1 MKKTYPVSWI
11 DCASCAWVITDTL
24 KKLPWVQSCDVNF
37 LSKQAEIEFDEEI
50 TSLTKVNDSLLP
62 LWYEIKI
69 PKSNHDHDDVDDHEW
84 HLHGEADEMKT
95 ERKNLMIS
103 APLTLTSILI
113 MVYMIWVEYNWW
125 VKNEIRYEFFHHLMP
140 IFATIMLFIV
150 GRRYI
155 LAVGRYIKHGVAN
168 MDTLV
173 GIGSI
178 IAFVYSFIVTA
189 FEAPLT
195 PYIDTSRNFYE
206 SVVVVIG
213 FIAMG
218 KFMEKRVMSR
228 TGQAIKS
235 LLSLQAKSAL
245 ILRDG
250 EQVQIP
256 LEELKQ
262 GDIMLVKPWEKVPVD
277 GIIVQGSASLDESMI
292 TWESLPVSKKVWDNV
307 IGSTLCIDSML
318 QIQATKIWSDT
329 YLSKIIEIVKQAQN
343 SKPQI
348 QHTVDTIMKWFIP
361 LVVSIAVISV
371 IVRYFVWS
379 QIFPGQWWIRY
390 AVLAFIGVL
399 VIACPCGLGLA
410 TPMAIMTWVGH
421 GAKNGILAKNAEW
434 LLKLRK
440 SNIVIFDKTGTITEW
455 KPSLVEIKEIND
467 GNQWLAVLASLES
480 HSSHPIAH
488 AITQYA
494 KDNTIAIQTVDNF
507 KNLEWAGVQWE
518 VGEIMYYAVKPE
530 WLIEHKIKFDN
541 KIIEQRTSEW
551 KTPLLLTDWRT
562 IIWYYAVADT
572 IKTSSIQAI
581 QDLKNQ
587 GIVPMMISGDHQNTV
602 AYIASQ
608 VGIDQFHAQAKP
620 EDKAQIIKDLQAKWN
635 LVTMLWDGI
644 NDAPALAQADIGIAM
659 STGTDVA
666 IQSADITLLHG
677 DLSKLVKAIKISKLT
692 QSAIWQNLARAF
704 WFNLIGIPLA
714 AGAFYPW
721 LWVMLNPAFEW
732 AAMAFSDLM
741 VIGNSIRLQN
751 KKI

>member
-84 HLHGEADEMKT
+84 HLHGEADDMKT
-95 ERKNLMIS
+95 ERNNLMIS
-103 APLTLTSILI
+103 IPLVVMSTVI
-113 MVYMIWVEYNWW
+113 MIYMLWVEYTWRA
-125 VKNEIRYEFFHHLMP
+125 KNEIRYEFFHHLMS
-140 IFATIMLFIV
+140 IFATIMLFVV
-150 GRRYI
+150 GWRYI
-155 LAVGRYIKHGVAN
+155 VAVGRYIKHGVAN

-178 IAFVYSFIVTA
+178 IAFIYSFIVTA
-189 FEAPLT
+189 FEEPLT

-213 FIAMG
+213 FIAIG

-245 ILRDG
+245 ILKDG

-262 GDIMLVKPWEKVPVD
+262 GDIMLVKPWEKIPVD
-277 GIIVQGSASLDESMI
+277 GTIILWSASLDESMI
-292 TWESLPVSKKVWDNV
+292 TWESLPVFKKIWDCV

-329 YLSKIIEIVKQAQN
+329 YLSKIIEVVKQAQS

-371 IVRYFVWS
+371 IVRYFVGS
-379 QIFPGQWWIRY
+379 QIFPWQWWIRY

-421 GAKNGILAKNAEW
+421 GARNGILAKNAEW

-455 KPSLVEIKEIND
+455 KPSLVDIQQSDPI
-467 GNQWLAVLASLES
+467 WLSLLTSLES

-507 KNLEWAGVQWE
+507 KNLEWAGLQWE
-518 VGEIMYYAVKPE
+518 IEWVLYFVVKPDRCKE
-530 WLIEHKIKFDN
+530 NNIAFDIECIDN
-541 KIIEQRTSEW
+541 WTKEW
-551 KTPLLLTDWRT
+551 KTPLILTDWKI

-581 QDLKNQ
+581 QDLKKQ
-587 GIVPMMISGDHQNTV
+587 GIIPMMISGDHENTV

-620 EDKAQIIKDLQAKWN
+620 EDKAQIIKDLQAKGN

-721 LWVMLNPAFEW
+721 LWVMLNPAFEG

>member
-1 MKKTYPVSWI
+1 L
-11 DCASCAWVITDTL
+11 VITDTM
-24 KKLPWVQSCDVNF
+24 KKMPGIQSCDVDI
-37 LSKQAEIEFDEEI
+37 LSKQVSLEFDEQT
-50 TSLTKVNDSLLP
+50 TSLETVNDSLIP
-62 LWYEIKI
+62 LGYEIKF
-69 PKSNHDHDDVDDHEW
+69 PKANHEDDEDHTG
-84 HLHGEADEMKT
+84 HLHGESDDLKT
-95 ERKNLMIS
+95 ERNNLMIS
-103 APLTLTSILI
+103 APLVAMSTII
-113 MVYMIWVEYNWW
+113 MVWMLGVEYQRWAG
-125 VKNEIRYEFFHHLMP
+125 NEIIKEFFHHLMP
-140 IFATIMLFIV
+140 IFATIMLFVV
-150 GRRYI
+150 GWRYI

-178 IAFVYSFIVTA
+178 IAFIYSFVVTA

-218 KFMEKRVMSR
+218 KFLEKRVMSR

-245 ILRDG
+245 ILKDG
-250 EQVQIP
+250 QQVKIP

-262 GDIMLVKPWEKVPVD
+262 GDIMLVKPGEKIPVD
-277 GIIVQGSASLDESMI
+277 GVIMQGSASLDESMI
-292 TWESLPVSKKVWDNV
+292 TGESLPVTKKTGDNV

-318 QIQATKIWSDT
+318 QVQASKIGSDT
-329 YLSKIIEIVKQAQN
+329 YLSKIIEIVKQAQG

-371 IVRYFVWS
+371 IVRFFVGS
-379 QIFPGQWWIRY
+379 QIFPGQGWIRY

-410 TPMAIMTWVGH
+410 TPMAIMTGVGH
-421 GAKNGILAKNAEW
+421 GAKNGILAKNAEG

-440 SNIVIFDKTGTITEW
+440 STIVIFDKTGTITEG
-455 KPSLVEIKEIND
+455 KPSLVEIKENNKQNPGLTI
-467 GNQWLAVLASLES
+467 LASLES

-494 KDNTIAIQTVDNF
+494 KDNAIDLQTVNNF
-507 KNLEWAGVQWE
+507 KNLEGAGVQ
-518 VGEIMYYAVKPE
+518 GEIDSVLYQVVKPDRLKE
-530 WLIEHKIKFDN
+530 QAIGFDTE
-541 KIIEQRTSEW
+541 IIDKRTSEG
-551 KTPLLLTDWRT
+551 KTPLLLTNGKE
-562 IIWYYAVADT
+562 ILGYYAVADT
-572 IKTSSIQAI
+572 IKASSIQAI
-581 QDLKNQ
+581 QDLKKQ
-587 GIVPMMISGDHQNTV
+587 GIIPMMVSGDHANTV
-602 AYIASQ
+602 AYIAKQ

-620 EDKAQIIKDLQAKWN
+620 EDKAQIIKDLQAKGN
-635 LVTMLWDGI
+635 LVTMLGDGI

-692 QSAIWQNLARAF
+692 QSAIRQNLARAF
-704 WFNLIGIPLA
+704 GFNLIGIPLA

-721 LWVMLNPAFEW
+721 LGVMLNPAFEG

>member
-1 MKKTYPVSWI
+1 MKSTYPVSGI
-11 DCASCAWVITDTL
+11 DCASCALVITDTM
-24 KKLPWVQSCDVNF
+24 KKMPGIQSCDVDI
-37 LSKQAEIEFDEEI
+37 LSKQVSLEFDEQT
-50 TSLTKVNDSLLP
+50 TSLETVNDSLIP
-62 LWYEIKI
+62 LWYEIKF
-69 PKSNHDHDDVDDHEW
+69 PKANHEDDEDHTG
-84 HLHGEADEMKT
+84 HLHGESDDLKT
-95 ERKNLMIS
+95 ERNNLMIS
-103 APLTLTSILI
+103 APLVAMSTII
-113 MVYMIWVEYNWW
+113 MVWMLGVEYQRWAG
-125 VKNEIRYEFFHHLMP
+125 NEIIKEFFHHLMP
-140 IFATIMLFIV
+140 IFATIMLFVV
-150 GRRYI
+150 GWRYI

-173 GIGSI
+173 WIGSI
-178 IAFVYSFIVTA
+178 IAFIYSFVVTA

-218 KFMEKRVMSR
+218 KFLEKRVMSR

-245 ILRDG
+245 ILKDWQ
-250 EQVQIP
+250 QVKIP

-262 GDIMLVKPWEKVPVD
+262 WDIMLVKPWEKIPVD
-277 GIIVQGSASLDESMI
+277 GVIMQWSASLDESMI
-292 TWESLPVSKKVWDNV
+292 TWESLPVTKKTWDNV
-307 IGSTLCIDSML
+307 IWSTLCIDSML
-318 QIQATKIWSDT
+318 QVQASKIWSDT
-329 YLSKIIEIVKQAQN
+329 YLSKIIEIVKQAQW

-371 IVRYFVWS
+371 IVRFFVWS

-440 SNIVIFDKTGTITEW
+440 STIVIFDKTGTITEW
-455 KPSLVEIKEIND
+455 KPSLVEIKEN
-467 GNQWLAVLASLES
+467 NKQNPWLTILASLES

-494 KDNTIAIQTVDNF
+494 KDNAIDLQTVNNF

-518 VGEIMYYAVKPE
+518 IDSVLYQVVKPDRLKE
-530 WLIEHKIKFDN
+530 QAIGFDTE
-541 KIIEQRTSEW
+541 IIDKRTSEW
-551 KTPLLLTDWRT
+551 KTPLLLTNGKE
-562 IIWYYAVADT
+562 ILWYYAVADT
-572 IKTSSIQAI
+572 IKASSIQAI
-581 QDLKNQ
+581 QDLKKQ
-587 GIVPMMISGDHQNTV
+587 GIIPMMVSGDHANTV
-602 AYIASQ
+602 AYIAKQ

-620 EDKAQIIKDLQAKWN
+620 EDKAQIIKDLQAKGN

-692 QSAIWQNLARAF
+692 QSAIRQNLARAF
-704 WFNLIGIPLA
+704 GFNLIGIPLA

-721 LWVMLNPAFEW
+721 LWVMLNPAFEG

-741 VIGNSIRLQN
+741 VIWNSIRLQN